1 MPILLIGD
9 LREMPFAM
17 EIFLELTLF
26 KLDVG
31 TKEGIHGLYIRAFCE
46 GLDQVL
52 NAYRQLLLDIE
63 RELLEDP
70 NLTITYVSSALEE
83 VI

>member
-1 MPILLIGD
+1 M
-9 LREMPFAM
+9 
-17 EIFLELTLF
+17 F
-26 KLDVG
+26 KLGLG

-52 NAYRQLLLDIE
+52 DTYRQLLLDIE